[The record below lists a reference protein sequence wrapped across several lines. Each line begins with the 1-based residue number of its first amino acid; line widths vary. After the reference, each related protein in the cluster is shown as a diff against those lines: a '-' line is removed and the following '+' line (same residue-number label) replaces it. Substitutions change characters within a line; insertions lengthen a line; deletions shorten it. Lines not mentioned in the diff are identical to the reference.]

1 MQTASSSM
9 GSGQKDVVT
18 KAFAAEAAKVKTEKG
33 PSVNSVDPQSHE
45 RTVVIIHILLVE
57 RNNHKTSNIYKSRM

>member
-1 MQTASSSM
+1 M

-33 PSVNSVDPQSHE
+33 PSVNSVDPQSHQ
-45 RTVVIIHILLVE
+45 RTVVIIHILLLE
-57 RNNHKTSNIYKSRM
+57 ESRVLTAIIR